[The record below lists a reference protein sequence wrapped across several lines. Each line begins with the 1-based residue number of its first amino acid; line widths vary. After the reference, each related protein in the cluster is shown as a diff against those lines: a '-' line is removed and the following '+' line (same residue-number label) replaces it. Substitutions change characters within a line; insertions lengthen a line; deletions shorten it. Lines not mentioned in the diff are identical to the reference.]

1 MLHARSDNC
10 HPRRKPRSP
19 SRLRRD
25 RAEPTGIAGTL
36 PAGTLSPC
44 RAMDPVLLLLTGAL
58 PMMLIIATVLAFPV
72 SWLLISLYRRAVL
85 RAMNS
90 RSGQPP
96 APPAQAA
103 RTGPARNQSA
113 PQTIAKLTNTP
124 PPMPPSIPLTIR
136 YVDRSSQATDGR
148 VLTSVL
154 RGRWLTAA
162 VYIIAG
168 AAFALVMTYGWLLGA
183 GEGRTWSKVLMLFWI
198 YFWPTVL
205 IVNMVA
211 ATHTR
216 ARIANIA
223 AYVGVLCVLW
233 AVFLRDHP
241 EQGPLL
247 WLVMM
252 GPSTLML
259 GSFMARRWRGV
270 GPLVLAL
277 LVFAW
282 TGAFG
287 TLALFQQLSEGGVY
301 ALVDFA
307 LRIGVSARTV
317 LFGSALL
324 GFAVFALL
332 GWGILHWLARRYE
345 RYAMSD
351 ELMQVAAVVMLFA
364 VVASVSLAFNG
375 ALWIFTGLA
384 GFVAWWMCVRLG
396 FAITRPLHP
405 QHHADLLLLRVF
417 ALGARSERLFA
428 GLQRV
433 WLRQGSIAMI
443 AGPDLA
449 SANIEPHEFLQF
461 VRGRTREQF
470 IDDARELDARTAT
483 GHDRVTP
490 DGRYR
495 VHEFFCFDDT
505 WRPTL
510 RRLVRDCDAVIMDLR
525 AFSPERQGCVWEL
538 AQLFDSIALDR
549 VVLVIDDTT
558 DRPFL
563 EQTLHRLWT
572 TTADD
577 SPNRQPV
584 SNGGASPAVT
594 IFSCR
599 AAAERDLGPLLAS
612 LFAQPAL
619 AAAR

>member
-1 MLHARSDNC
+1 M
-10 HPRRKPRSP
+10 
-19 SRLRRD
+19 
-25 RAEPTGIAGTL
+25 EPGH
-36 PAGTLSPC
+36 
-44 RAMDPVLLLLTGAL
+44 LLLTGAL
-58 PMMLIIATVLAFPV
+58 PMMLIIATALAFPV

-90 RSGQPP
+90 RSG
-96 APPAQAA
+96 
-103 RTGPARNQSA
+103 R
-113 PQTIAKLTNTP
+113 
-124 PPMPPSIPLTIR
+124 PPSLPSTAPAAAGAPRSSGGLSIR
-136 YVDRSSQATDGR
+136 YLDRDSATGHSAA
-148 VLTSVL
+148 LGSVL

-162 VYIIAG
+162 VYILAG
-168 AAFALVMTYGWLLGA
+168 TVFALVMTYGWLIA
-183 GEGRTWSKVLMLFWI
+183 GRDHERTWSKVAMLFWI

-223 AYVGVLCVLW
+223 GYAGVLCVMW
-233 AVFLRDHP
+233 GAFFRESP
-241 EQGPLL
+241 QMGPLL
-247 WLVMM
+247 WLVLV
-252 GPSTLML
+252 GPSTVML
-259 GSFMARRWRGV
+259 ASFMARRWRGV

-287 TLALFQQLSEGGVY
+287 AFALYQQLSDDGVY
-301 ALVDFA
+301 ALVDLA
-307 LRIGVSARTV
+307 LRLGVSARSI
-317 LFGSALL
+317 LYGSALL
-324 GFAVFALL
+324 GFAAFALL

-351 ELMQVAAVVMLFA
+351 ELMQVAAVVLLFA
-364 VVASVSLAFNG
+364 VVASVSLALNG
-375 ALWIFTGLA
+375 ALWIFTGVA
-384 GFVAWWMCVRLG
+384 GFVLWWLSARLG
-396 FAITRPLHP
+396 FALTRPWRP

-470 IDDARELDARTAT
+470 IDDERELDARTT
-483 GHDRVTP
+483 DDQQRMTP

-510 RRLVRDCDAVIMDLR
+510 QRLVRHCDAVIMDLR

-538 AQLFDSIALDR
+538 AQLFDSIDLDR

-558 DRPFL
+558 DRQFL
-563 EQTLHRLWT
+563 EATLHRLWT
-572 TTADD
+572 TTAAD
-577 SPNRQPV
+577 SPNRT
-584 SNGGASPAVT
+584 GAEHPTVT
-594 IFSCR
+594 VFGCR
-599 AAAERDLGPLLAS
+599 AAAERDLRPLLAS

-619 AAAR
+619 ATA